1 MTESAACHCMGPQNG
16 EPFCPCMMN
25 RLGIIKRGDKWIE
38 PEKVVG
44 DVIDV
49 TKPQMPFS
57 QKWETKQCM
66 DYRHNPPMG
75 LYVAPGETY
84 VHICPSCGATR
95 SLTSL
100 NITCQT
106 PDHSVVAPEFV
117 VTTESFDETFIF
129 SEDEDKDAFTSES
142 DDEIKK
148 TLKVV

>member
-1 MTESAACHCMGPQNG
+1 MSSESAACNCLGPQNG

-25 RLGIIKRGDKWIE
+25 RLGIFKRGDKWIE

-44 DVIDV
+44 DVIDK

-75 LYVAPGETY
+75 LYIAPGETY

-100 NITCQT
+100 NITCQ
-106 PDHSVVAPEFV
+106 APEFV
-117 VTTESFDETFIF
+117 VTTESFEPYIF
-129 SEDEDKDAFTSES
+129 SEKEDEESFVAES

-148 TLKVV
+148 TLKVD

>member
-1 MTESAACHCMGPQNG
+1 MTSESAACNCLGPQNG

-25 RLGIIKRGDKWIE
+25 RLGIFKRGDKWIE

-44 DVIDV
+44 VVIDK

-57 QKWETKQCM
+57 QKWDSPCT

-75 LYVAPGETY
+75 LYVPPGETY
-84 VHICPSCGATR
+84 VHVCGGCGATR
-95 SLTSL
+95 SITSL

-106 PDHSVVAPEFV
+106 TDSVEP
-117 VTTESFDETFIF
+117 FIF
-129 SEDEDKDAFTSES
+129 SEDEDEDAFTSES